1 MKKIITL
8 ALCMMMVVLFS
19 GCQMISSER
28 VRLRDLDFTIQSE
41 ETMPPEVLKM
51 VKELKKEAEEANGG
65 NMNTMEIQRILK
77 RNQ

>member
-1 MKKIITL
+1 MLNKDFKII
-8 ALCMMMVVLFS
+8 
-19 GCQMISSER
+19 
-28 VRLRDLDFTIQSE
+28 
-41 ETMPPEVLKM
+41 VLKM